1 MKNNT
6 IYQSNKLTI
15 NYWQKQ
21 LEDIAP
27 ILNFP
32 TDKLRALNFGSKEK
46 NQSDFKQYSTIISAE
61 LTIAV
66 KDFAR
71 QEKIPLKTIFLVAFK
86 VLLYRYTSQNNIVVG
101 CLDWYRD
108 RQSNK
113 LAILPVKVEVA
124 GNDSFSELLA
134 STQAQISTTEEHL
147 DLNIDAL
154 SQALKQENPEF
165 SVASISQML
174 FRFFTSSSTTK
185 TELGKTVF
193 PRELCLE
200 IIDDSLD
207 MKYQIEYDSDL
218 YHQET
223 IARISC
229 NYQILLESLIA
240 NPQAAIASLALISK
254 SEQDK
259 VLFEWNQTQ
268 IAEETNCI
276 HQLFEARVVNN
287 PEALAIVCQGKE
299 LTYQELNQKANQVA
313 HYLKSLGITKG
324 SLVGLYLERSVTMVV
339 GLLGIIKTGAAY
351 VPLDL
356 GNPQPRQAFILEDAG
371 VSVLL
376 TQASLLDKIPSQIEH
391 NICLDRDWN
400 EIAQFSPDN
409 CGCEVTASDLA
420 LIVYTSG
427 STGKPKGVMI
437 THGNLSHYANSMHRS
452 LNVTSEDV
460 YLHRGQVALIA
471 SARQL
476 LMPLTQGAGVVI
488 LTEPEKR
495 DPFLMFDTIKRYGV
509 TIVDRVPSFWLGFS
523 DIFRQLDQETKQSI
537 QDNRVRLVATSGEQ
551 VALEVYD
558 CWRETFGDRVK
569 LVNLYGQT
577 EGTGV
582 VTVYH
587 VPQQLDRSFKSL
599 PVGSPIGNMRVYL
612 LDEYLKPVPIGVV
625 AQIHISGAGVAKGYL
640 NRPELTAEKFIANPF
655 VEGERLY
662 KTGDLGRYL
671 AALKDTASHNGSIQ
685 FLGRID
691 RQVNIQGL
699 RIELGEIE
707 AILSQNELIQEA
719 AVVVRQN
726 KLGETLAVYLVPTQ
740 TPPPSVEILT
750 NYLRQKLPTY
760 MIPQEFIFVD
770 KFPVTT
776 SGKVDRIALSAG
788 SQTEISTSI
797 IAPRDRLESELVQLL
812 QDILGIDRI
821 SIRDNFIELGGNS
834 LLAARLVTEIEAKY
848 EQKIAVSTVFQA
860 QNIENL
866 ATLIRQEESLATPE
880 CLVPIK
886 QGNSTINLFAIH
898 NLGYGLEFYLPLAKY
913 LDSNIAIQGL
923 SSFLSNELDKPHPRD
938 IRGLAAYYTRNLQQ
952 VQPQGPYYLLGVSFG
967 GVIAY
972 EIAQLLVSQ
981 GEEVKF
987 LGMVDSFFPNR
998 NEVRKYLPIKERF
1011 KGHINKTSSQGINHV
1026 LNRLKWRIEYNLN
1039 TIQAKLHEIDWIRD
1053 NFIDRTSR
1061 NFAIV
1066 ENIRWTNDH
1075 AKVNKDYAIEPYP
1088 GKISMFRAADD
1099 MDSKLDWQKLAQA
1112 GLAIYDVPGEH
1123 LSVLQEPHVRIL
1135 AEKMQSVL
1143 QEYL

>member
-1 MKNNT
+1 MRSSLISQKK
-6 IYQSNKLTI
+6 SLTI
-15 NYWQKQ
+15 SYWQKQ
-21 LEDIAP
+21 LQDIAP

-32 TDKLRALNFGSKEK
+32 TDKLRELNFSSQEK
-46 NQSDFKQYSTIISAE
+46 NEDDFKQCSMILSAE
-61 LTIAV
+61 LSVAV

-71 QEKIPLKTIFLVAFK
+71 QEKIPLQSIFLSAFK
-86 VLLYRYTSQNNIVVG
+86 ALLYRYTNQSNIIVG
-101 CLDWYRD
+101 CLDWYENRL
-108 RQSNK
+108 SNK
-113 LAILPVKVEVA
+113 LEILPVTVEISDNV
-124 GNDSFSELLA
+124 SFLELLA
-134 STQAQISTTEEHL
+134 ATQTQVSTAEDRL
-147 DLNIDAL
+147 DLNIATL
-154 SQALKQENPEF
+154 SQALKQENFEF
-165 SVASISQML
+165 LIASISQML
-174 FRFFTSSSTTK
+174 FGFSTSTSTTK
-185 TELGKTVF
+185 TKFTKTKL

-200 IIDDSLD
+200 ITDDSFD
-207 MKYQIEYDSDL
+207 ISYQIEYNSHL
-218 YHQET
+218 YHRKT
-223 IARISC
+223 IERIGR

-240 NPQAAIASLALISK
+240 NPQVAITSLPLISR

-259 VLFEWNQTQ
+259 VLIEWNQTQ
-268 IAEETNCI
+268 IEEEHECI
-276 HQLFEARVVNN
+276 HQLFETRVVNS
-287 PEALAIVCQGKE
+287 PEALAIVCQGEE

-313 HYLKSLGITKG
+313 NYLKNLGIGKG

-339 GLLGIIKTGAAY
+339 GLFGIIKTGAAY

-356 GNPQPRQAFILEDAG
+356 GNPQPRQAFILEDAK

-400 EIAQFSPDN
+400 AIAKSSPDN
-409 CGCEVTASDLA
+409 CPGEVTASDLA

-437 THGNLSHYANSMHRS
+437 THGNLSHYANSMHKS
-452 LNVTSEDV
+452 LKVTSEDV
-460 YLHRGQVALIA
+460 YLHRGQIALIA

-495 DPFLMFDTIKRYGV
+495 DPFLMFDGIKRYGV

-523 DIFRQLDQETKQSI
+523 DIFRQLDSETKQSI

-558 CWRETFGDRVK
+558 CWRETFGDRVE
-569 LVNLYGQT
+569 LANLYGQT

-587 VPQQLDRSFKSL
+587 VPQQLDRSFKAL

-612 LDEYLKPVPIGVV
+612 LDEYLKPVPVGVV

-671 AALKDTASHNGSIQ
+671 PNGSIQ
-685 FLGRID
+685 FLGRMD

-726 KLGETLAVYLVPTQ
+726 KLGETLAVYLVSTQ
-740 TPPPSVEILT
+740 TLPPSIEILT
-750 NYLRQKLPTY
+750 DYLQQKLPTY
-760 MIPQEFIFVD
+760 MIPKEFIFVD

-776 SGKVDRIALSAG
+776 SGKVDRIALSALNR
-788 SQTEISTSI
+788 TEVATPI
-797 IAPRDRLESELVQLL
+797 IAPRDRVESELVEIL
-812 QDILGIDRI
+812 QAILGIDRI

-834 LLAARLVTEIEAKY
+834 LLAARLVTEIETKY
-848 EQKIAVSTVFQA
+848 EQNIAVSAVFQA

-866 ATLIRQEESLATPE
+866 ATLIRQEKSLATPE

-886 QGNSTINLFAIH
+886 QGNSAINLFAIH

-913 LDSNIAIQGL
+913 LDANITIQGL
-923 SSFLSNELDKPHPRD
+923 SSFLSNEPDKPHARD
-938 IRGLAAYYTRNLQQ
+938 IRGLAAYYTRNLQK

-987 LGMVDSFFPNR
+987 LGMMDSFLPNQ
-998 NEVRKYLPIKERF
+998 NQVRKYLPVKERF
-1011 KGHINKTSSQGINHV
+1011 KGHLDRVSSQGVNHL
-1026 LNRLKWRIEYNLN
+1026 LNRFKWRMEYNLN
-1039 TIQAKLHEIDWIRD
+1039 TIQAKLHTVDWIRD
-1053 NFIDRTSR
+1053 NFVDKTSR

-1066 ENIRWTNDH
+1066 ENIRLTNDH
-1075 AKVNKDYAIEPYP
+1075 AKVNKDYAIKPYP
-1088 GKISMFRAADD
+1088 GKISMFRATDD
-1099 MDSKLDWQKLAQA
+1099 MDTKLDWQKLAQG
-1112 GLAIYDVPGEH
+1112 GLFIYDVPGEH
-1123 LSVLQEPHVRIL
+1123 LEILQEPSVRVL
-1135 AEKMQSVL
+1135 AEKIQSAL
-1143 QEYL
+1143 QECQQPE